1 MIKKKKKKTST
12 TESGRKVLKD
22 TAHHPKMYKV
32 FSKSSLGI
40 IFLVQKYFD

>member
-1 MIKKKKKKTST
+1 MIKKKQKTST
-12 TESGRKVLKD
+12 TESGRNKVLKD
-22 TAHHPKMYKV
+22 TAHHPEMYKV

>member
-12 TESGRKVLKD
+12 TESGRNKVLKD

-32 FSKSSLGI
+32 FI
-40 IFLVQKYFD
+40 QKLFGNHLFGAKIL